1 MAKTRQEILD
11 SLAHVKPEIARRFG
25 VQRVAL
31 FGSYARGDF
40 APGSDVD
47 VMVEVDASIG
57 LEFVILA
64 DAIEHAVGMKTDV
77 VSRRAIRPW
86 LLSIIE
92 QEAIY
97 V

>member
-1 MAKTRQEILD
+1 
-11 SLAHVKPEIARRFG
+11 
-25 VQRVAL
+25 VAL

-64 DAIEHAVGMKTDV
+64 DAIEHAVGMKTDC
-77 VSRRAIRPW
+77 RFPQAFRPR